1 MMFAAGDS
9 LAGGGIVVDAARAA
23 AVAYVTVPGDVASFH
38 NSPVHVHRVKAHAHM
53 HDRGVIGKDAAA
65 PLAAGKA
72 DAPVAE
78 PVVHAAVVAHVRSPV
93 AIMEEIAAA
102 GPAPVAGRP
111 QQAGLGRWN
120 PRAGNPIVTA
130 VLVVSPVT
138 GRPHQAGF
146 RARGLLVDRQRRRSN
161 PHADDQLCVRR
172 LRNDREKKRQQE
184 PARSAKHFH
193 GKTLSILSCLVR

>member
-1 MMFAAGDS
+1 MFAPGDS
-9 LAGGGIVVDAARAA
+9 LTGRGLMMDAARSA
-23 AVAYVTVPGDVASFH
+23 AVPYMAVPGDVASFH

-65 PLAAGKA
+65 PFAAGKA

-78 PVVHAAVVAHVRSPV
+78 AVVHAAVVAHVRTPV
-93 AIMEEIAAA
+93 PIMEEIAAA

-120 PRAGNPIVTA
+120 PRAGNPIVAA
-130 VLVVSPVT
+130 VLVVSPVA

-146 RARGLLVDRQRRRSN
+146 RAGGLFVDRHRRRSN
-161 PHADDQLCVRR
+161 PHADHQLCVRIHR
-172 LRNDREKKRQQE
+172 KDREKKRQQE

-193 GKTLSILSCLVR
+193 GKTLSFLSCLAR